1 MCTKCDIVVKLD
13 RFLRDSN
20 SRSSVYETDAL
31 PLGQRTELRWPKSK
45 NYWVLNQSHRNPL
58 IQPYSG
64 RDWSSNM
71 PISTRSRS
79 KSPARGRQTKVV
91 AASPARKSPA
101 RAAEKG
107 GSKATPKTA
116 DEPKSAVRFFNIFY
130 FCAVTIFLCSSRCGR
145 VERAQ
150 VSPGHVRAWPQPMYH
165 ARTHTHTHIYIDERD
180 IFKTSK

>member
-1 MCTKCDIVVKLD
+1 
-13 RFLRDSN
+13 
-20 SRSSVYETDAL
+20 
-31 PLGQRTELRWPKSK
+31 
-45 NYWVLNQSHRNPL
+45 
-58 IQPYSG
+58 
-64 RDWSSNM
+64 M

-130 FCAVTIFLCSSRCGR
+130 FCAVTIFL
-145 VERAQ
+145 
-150 VSPGHVRAWPQPMYH
+150 
-165 ARTHTHTHIYIDERD
+165 
-180 IFKTSK
+180 